1 MVKVKMEETDQQ
13 VFNVIGIPEPYIGD
27 DSEVRN
33 ITILGTFTD
42 LTSALI
48 FMEAQKDLNTTMI
61 DVTIVS
67 SPLMEQAPDM
77 DMFVLVYVEQG
88 LVSVR
93 SVPLSPDTEPMLRD
107 DKEFEALGEFNDKD
121 KLVKLAVQW
130 HNARYGSQPE
140 IDDYVSPAI
149 TDYF

>member
-1 MVKVKMEETDQQ
+1 MEDQQ
-13 VFNVIGIPEPYIGD
+13 VFNVIGVPEPYIGD

-61 DVTIVS
+61 DVTVVS
-67 SPLMEQAPDM
+67 SSLMDQAPDM
-77 DMFVLVYVEQG
+77 DMFVLVYVQQG

-107 DKEFEALGEFNDKD
+107 DTEFEALGEINDKE
-121 KLVKLAVQW
+121 KLVELATQW
-130 HNARYGSQPE
+130 HKARYGSQPE
-140 IDDYVSPAI
+140 IDDYVSPAV